1 MSGLHSL
8 SLTILAF
15 LPLWLLVSVRG
26 LYVLLFGGV
35 GARGAE
41 WSVVIGVPVLTVLS
55 IVDAQWFLRHLRH
68 SANVKFL
75 TVLECKEEKTVTVE
89 FLVANVFPL
98 FCFDSTKGEG
108 LALLLAYFLVI
119 ASISVC
125 NKYFPV
131 NVWLE
136 WLGWSFWRCKVE
148 PCSSGGGLERT
159 ILSKNRLISKREI
172 PFVSLN
178 NEMLVD
184 FSDSVDGREG
194 RQSFSTP
201 TNTTHP

>member
-8 SLTILAF
+8 SLTILSF
-15 LPLWLLVSVRG
+15 IPLWLLVFVRG
-26 LYVLLFGGV
+26 LYVLLFGGD

-41 WSVVIGVPVLTVLS
+41 WCAAVGVPILTALA
-55 IVDAQWFLRHLRH
+55 IADAEWFLRRLRN
-68 SANVKFL
+68 SAHVKSL
-75 TVLECKEEKTVTVE
+75 TILECKEEKTVTVE

-119 ASISVC
+119 ASLSVC

-148 PCSSGGGLERT
+148 PCSSDGGPERT
-159 ILSKNRLISKREI
+159 ILSKNRLIPNKEKEM

-184 FSDSVDGREG
+184 FSEPVDEIDR
-194 RQSFSTP
+194 R
-201 TNTTHP
+201 